1 MTYTDEQLI
10 ASAREHALAGMLNVV
25 ALRGEAHVDLKK
37 QLGEQFSAILRTI
50 DTSGAR

>member
-10 ASAREHALAGMLNVV
+10 ASAREHALAGMLNIV
-25 ALRGEAHVDLKK
+25 ALEAHPELKK
-37 QLGEQFSAILRTI
+37 QLNAKFREVLIAI